1 VYSRQVV
8 GRPLAEAELVEQ
20 AKRGDS
26 AAYEALVV
34 LHQQIA
40 FRTAYF
46 VAGSAADAEEA
57 AQDAFVKA
65 FAALGR
71 FRRGA
76 PFRPWLLQ
84 IVVNEARNRRR
95 SAGRREHL
103 AVRVA
108 DERSSGGA
116 APSPEAQLL
125 AAEERDRL
133 LRAVAALREEDRL
146 VVSCR
151 HFLGLSE
158 EETAVALGLRV
169 GTVKSRLS
177 RALARVRAELGEEE
191 T

>member
-1 VYSRQVV
+1 M

-34 LHQQIA
+34 AYQQIA
-40 FRTAYF
+40 FRTAYL
-46 VAGSAADAEEA
+46 VTGSAADAEEA

-71 FRRGA
+71 FRRGS
-76 PFRPWLLQ
+76 PFKPWLLQ

-95 SAGRREHL
+95 SAGRRDHL
-103 AVRVA
+103 ALRVA
-108 DERSSGGA
+108 DEPSSGGA
-116 APSPEAQLL
+116 APSPEAALI
-125 AAEERDRL
+125 AAEERDLL
-133 LRAVAALREEDRL
+133 LRAVAALGDEDRL

-158 EETAVALGLRV
+158 EETAAILALPV

-177 RALARVRAELGEEE
+177 RALARVRARLEEDA
-191 T
+191 

>member
-1 VYSRQVV
+1 VV
-8 GRPLAEAELVEQ
+8 GRPLAEAELIEQ

-34 LHQQIA
+34 AYQQIA
-40 FRTAYF
+40 YRTAYL
-46 VAGSAADAEEA
+46 VTGSAADAEEA

-65 FAALGR
+65 FRALGR
-71 FRRGA
+71 FRRGS
-76 PFRPWLLQ
+76 PFKPWLLQ

-95 SAGRREHL
+95 SSGRREHL
-103 AVRVA
+103 AIRVGR
-108 DERSSGGA
+108 DPGTRMRGA
-116 APSPEAQLL
+116 APSPEAELI

-133 LRAVAALREEDRL
+133 LGAVAALGEEDRL

-158 EETAVALGLRV
+158 EETAAVLALPV

-177 RALARVRAELGEEE
+177 RALVRVRARLEENE
-191 T
+191 

>member
-1 VYSRQVV
+1 VYVLQVV

-20 AKRGDS
+20 AKRGDP

-34 LHQQIA
+34 AYQQLA
-40 FRTAYF
+40 FRTAYL
-46 VAGSAADAEEA
+46 VTGSAADAEEA

-103 AVRVA
+103 ALRVA
-108 DERSSGGA
+108 DEPSSGGA
-116 APSPEAQLL
+116 APSPEAAFL

-133 LRAVAALREEDRL
+133 LRAVAALDEDDRL

-158 EETAVALGLRV
+158 EETAAALGLRV

-177 RALARVRAELGEEE
+177 RALARVRARLEEE
-191 T
+191 A

>member
-1 VYSRQVV
+1 VV

-34 LHQQIA
+34 AYQQIA
-40 FRTAYF
+40 FRTAF
-46 VAGSAADAEEA
+46 LVTGSAADAEEA

-65 FAALGR
+65 FRALGR
-71 FRRGA
+71 FRSGS
-76 PFRPWLLQ
+76 PFKPWLLQ

-103 AVRVA
+103 ALRVA
-108 DERSSGGA
+108 DEPSSGGA
-116 APSPEAQLL
+116 APSPEAALI

-133 LRAVAALREEDRL
+133 LRAVAALGEEDRI

-158 EETAVALGLRV
+158 EETAQVMALPV
-169 GTVKSRLS
+169 GTGKSRLS
-177 RALARVRAELGEEE
+177 RALARVRARLEEDA
-191 T
+191 

>member
-1 VYSRQVV
+1 M

-34 LHQQIA
+34 AYQQIA
-40 FRTAYF
+40 FRTAYL
-46 VAGSAADAEEA
+46 VTGSAADAEEA

-65 FAALGR
+65 FRALGR
-71 FRRGA
+71 FRRGS
-76 PFRPWLLQ
+76 PFKPWLLQ

-95 SAGRREHL
+95 SSGRREHL
-103 AVRVA
+103 AIRVA
-108 DERSSGGA
+108 DEPSSGGA
-116 APSPEAQLL
+116 APSPEAELI

-133 LRAVAALREEDRL
+133 LRAVAALGEEDRL

-158 EETAVALGLRV
+158 EETAAVLALPV

-177 RALARVRAELGEEE
+177 RALARVRATLEQDE
-191 T
+191 

>member
-1 VYSRQVV
+1 VV
-8 GRPLAEAELVEQ
+8 GRPLAEAELVER

-26 AAYEALVV
+26 TAYEALVV
-34 LHQQIA
+34 RHQQIA
-40 FRTAYF
+40 YRTAYL
-46 VAGSAADAEEA
+46 VTGSAAEAEEA

-65 FAALGR
+65 YRSLGR
-71 FRRGA
+71 FRPGA

-95 SAGRREHL
+95 AAGRRDYL

-133 LRAVAALREEDRL
+133 LHAVAALREPDRL

-158 EETAVALGLRV
+158 AETAAVLGVRV

-177 RALARVRAELGEEE
+177 RALGRLREQMEEQP
-191 T
+191 

>member
-1 VYSRQVV
+1 VV

-34 LHQQIA
+34 AYQQIA
-40 FRTAYF
+40 FRTAYL
-46 VAGSAADAEEA
+46 VTGSAADAEEA

-65 FAALGR
+65 FRALGR
-71 FRRGA
+71 FRRGS
-76 PFRPWLLQ
+76 PFKPWLLQ

-95 SAGRREHL
+95 SSGRREHL
-103 AVRVA
+103 AIRVA
-108 DERSSGGA
+108 DEPSSGGA
-116 APSPEAQLL
+116 APSPEAELI

-133 LRAVAALREEDRL
+133 LRAVAALGEEDRL

-158 EETAVALGLRV
+158 EETAAVLALPV

-177 RALARVRAELGEEE
+177 RALARVRATLERDE
-191 T
+191 

>member
-1 VYSRQVV
+1 MGY
-8 GRPLAEAELVEQ
+8 
-20 AKRGDS
+20 
-26 AAYEALVV
+26 
-34 LHQQIA
+34 QQLA
-40 FRTAYF
+40 FRTAYL
-46 VAGSAADAEEA
+46 VTGSAVDAEEA

-65 FAALGR
+65 FGALGR

-103 AVRVA
+103 ALRA
-108 DERSSGGA
+108 ANESSGGA
-116 APSPEAQLL
+116 APSPEAAVI

-133 LRAVAALREEDRL
+133 LRAVAALDDDDRL

-158 EETAVALGLRV
+158 EETAAILALPV

-177 RALARVRAELGEEE
+177 RALARVRVRLEEDG
-191 T
+191 